1 MQTRTRTATAI
12 VAALTSVAAF
22 GADWEFN
29 PRVEAGYIFDDNYRL
44 ASPGLEIEVQ
54 GPLAD
59 AQLELRALT
68 PKGEFSFTP
77 RVRATY
83 FPDEQDL
90 DSVDYFGVLDWRYGG
105 QRFDSRIRA
114 EYAEHQQYGPLRQ
127 LPQQ

>member
-29 PRVEAGYIFDDNYRL
+29 PRVEAGFLYDDNFRL
-44 ASPGLEIEVQ
+44 TAPGTEIAVQ

-68 PKGEFSFTP
+68 PKSEFSFTP
-77 RVRATY
+77 RVRAT
-83 FPDEQDL
+83 
-90 DSVDYFGVLDWRYGG
+90 
-105 QRFDSRIRA
+105 
-114 EYAEHQQYGPLRQ
+114 
-127 LPQQ
+127 